1 MRAPQHIV
9 STIDLIVDTTR
20 VRAYLVV
27 ARDHDAVLRALREG
41 GLDRLDAARTAA
53 YHEHRPPLEVR
64 PVELARVKNLAV
76 EDLTPASAPVLRLA
90 PAALL
95 RVVLHTRQPRNVD
108 ALRGA
113 ARTDGDDDRVERA
126 VRAVVDEPPGAR
138 ALVRARVGE
147 ALACALDALDG
158 GDAGV
163 EARARFQLVL
173 FPDAAR
179 LCRLGFTNTTQSCYY
194 LGRGRRVDTDHA
206 IFRRA

>member
-1 MRAPQHIV
+1 MRTPQHII

-41 GLDRLDAARTAA
+41 GLDRLDAARAAA

-64 PVELARVKNLAV
+64 PVELARVKHLAV
-76 EDLTPASAPVLRLA
+76 EHLAPSPAPVLRLA

-95 RVVLHTRQPRNVD
+95 RVVLHARQPGDVD
-108 ALRGA
+108 AFRGA
-113 ARTDGDDDRVERA
+113 ARADGDDDRVERT

-138 ALVRARVGE
+138 ALVRGRVGE
-147 ALACALDALDG
+147 ALACSLDAFDG

-163 EARARFQLVL
+163 EARARLQLIL
-173 FPDAAR
+173 LPDAAS
-179 LCRLGFTNTTQSCYY
+179 LCRSRLTDTAQSCQFVV
-194 LGRGRRVDTDHA
+194 RRTRVNTDHA
-206 IFRRA
+206 RFRRA